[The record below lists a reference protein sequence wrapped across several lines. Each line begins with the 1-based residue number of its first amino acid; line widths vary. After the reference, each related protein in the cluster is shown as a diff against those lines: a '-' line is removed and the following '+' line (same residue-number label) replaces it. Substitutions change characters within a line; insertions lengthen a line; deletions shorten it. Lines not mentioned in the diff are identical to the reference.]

1 MSLHLKFNVVMLTTF
16 VIGLAL
22 SAAFIDRLTEQA
34 AQRNVRAQAEMMMG
48 AANAVLHYTDEQVSP
63 LLSRASRVQFLPQSV
78 PFYTAQQVFNRL
90 AVDFPEYSFRQP
102 ASNPT
107 NPADK
112 PASWESDII
121 EALIAQPE
129 HTSLVTERT
138 TEAGKILSYSQPVRV
153 SDSGCLS
160 CHSTPEAAP
169 KTMLD
174 VYGRENGFGWKPGS
188 IVGAKIVSVPL
199 RIVEQQARR
208 DFWVVMTALLA
219 IFAVMLLLLNILLH
233 VFIVV
238 PVRRI
243 SRLAEAVSLGNMDLP
258 DFDNTSHDEIGA
270 LAQAFSRM
278 RRSLVAA
285 MGLLET

>member
-16 VIGLAL
+16 AIGLAL

-34 AQRNVRAQAEMMMG
+34 AQRNVRAQAEMIMS
-48 AANAVLHYTDEQVSP
+48 AANAVVHYTDEQVSP
-63 LLSRASRVQFLPQSV
+63 LLVHASRVQFLPQSV

-90 AVDFPEYSFRQP
+90 AADFPDYSFRQP

-107 NPADK
+107 NPTDK

-138 TEAGKILSYSQPVRV
+138 TEAGKILSYAQPVRV
-153 SDSGCLS
+153 SDPSCLS

-208 DFWVVMTALLA
+208 DFWVVMTVLLA

-233 VFIVV
+233 VVIVV

-258 DFDNTSHDEIGA
+258 DFDDTSHDEIGA